1 MFDKYKKYATL
12 IGSSITFDGKTLV
25 LDELMGIG
33 GNSVVFGCSYLDSKY
48 VIKFFVGNRI
58 KRYKRFKSEVN
69 KINYINSF
77 IEGITPKIIESNF
90 PKYNARLFNS
100 LKVDSSPFFIM
111 ERGEKFNYNN
121 LSFEEKLNKIIEICE
136 CLNKNHKLNVQHR
149 DIKPENIVYYQGKL
163 SYIDYGTA
171 SVPGF
176 ETIDS
181 SEPMGSRGTMAPEMV
196 NRSFPQAGYKNEFS
210 DIYSLGKTM
219 WIILTNDRNAHK
231 FTTYDSSN
239 ISSKII
245 IPEIHD
251 GIVMALE
258 RIIKGATKE
267 NYLERLSLEQ
277 ILSSL
282 ILIRDG
288 LLGNEANCN
297 IMKYK
302 CLLADLFNSKYD
314 VITITDNSKCLEFIK
329 CISKL
334 GIMLSLEENN
344 MFLCDTSKIDVFSIF
359 VDSRGFYYFV
369 LNDIKYLFK
378 VESIFIYGD
387 KIKFKTQLLDDISS
401 DDKNI
406 KFTDIDSFIKRSVLT
421 NQIGLTA
428 QNIYLECDVCL
439 NIVE

>member
-1 MFDKYKKYATL
+1 MYNKQKKYSKL
-12 IGSSITFDGKTLV
+12 IGRTIFFDDNELV
-25 LDELMGIG
+25 LNELVGIG
-33 GNSVVFGCSYLDSKY
+33 GNSAVFGCSYLGNNY
-48 VIKFFVGNRI
+48 VIKFFIGNRA
-58 KRYKRFKSEVN
+58 KRYKRFKTEVD
-69 KINYINSF
+69 KISFINSC
-77 IEGITPKIIESNF
+77 IEKFTPKVICNYF
-90 PKYNARLFNS
+90 PKYNANLFNS
-100 LKVDSSPFFIM
+100 LKVESSPFYVM
-111 ERGEKFNYNN
+111 ERGENFNYEV
-121 LSFEEKLNKIIEICE
+121 LSFEEKLNKIIEICN
-136 CLNKNHKLNVQHR
+136 CLKHIHIFNIHHR
-149 DIKPENIVYYQGKL
+149 DIKPENIVYYQDKL

-171 SVPGF
+171 NVPGF

-196 NRSFPQAGYKNEFS
+196 NRSFPQVGYKNEFS
-210 DIYSLGKTM
+210 DIYSLGKTI

-239 ISSKII
+239 VSSKIT
-245 IPEIHD
+245 IPEVHD

-302 CLLADLFNSKYD
+302 CLLADLFNPKYD
-314 VITITDNSKCLEFIK
+314 VITIFDNSKCLEFIK
-329 CISKL
+329 CISNL
-334 GIMLSLEENN
+334 GIILSLEDNN
-344 MFLCDTSKIDVFSIF
+344 MCLCDVSKIDVFSIL
-359 VDSRGFYYFV
+359 VDSRGFYYFI

-378 VESIFIYGD
+378 VESIFIYSD
-387 KIKFKTQLLDDISS
+387 KIKFKTQLLDDISY
-401 DDKNI
+401 DDKNVR
-406 KFTDIDSFIKRSVLT
+406 FTDIDSFIKRSILT
-421 NQIGLTA
+421 NPVGLVTE
-428 QNIYLECDVCL
+428 NLYLECDVCL